1 MYVCVWGGGLASIV
15 AVVKLTSIEQYAFPH
30 YWVLIAVLLLEHVA
44 LAFPT
49 QEESVSDREEERMR

>member
-1 MYVCVWGGGLASIV
+1 MVCGCVVCAWLAV
-15 AVVKLTSIEQYAFPH
+15 LKLISIEKYAFPL

-49 QEESVSDREEERMR
+49 QEESVSDREEGER